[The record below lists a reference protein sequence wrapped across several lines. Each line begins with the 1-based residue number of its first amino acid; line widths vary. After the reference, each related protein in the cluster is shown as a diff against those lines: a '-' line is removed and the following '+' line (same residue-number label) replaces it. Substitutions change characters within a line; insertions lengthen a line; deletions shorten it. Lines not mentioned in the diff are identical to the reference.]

1 MASAACL
8 FQSQFA
14 KNFCEQSLK
23 LCPAS
28 AVAGSVAISSIKKVA
43 LTIRDFMLA
52 PSPSEIDSGNR
63 GNSAASEI
71 P

>member
-14 KNFCEQSLK
+14 KNFCEQSLR
-23 LCPAS
+23 LCPES
-28 AVAGSVAISSIKKVA
+28 AVVGSVAISSIKKVT
-43 LTIRDFMLA
+43 LTIRDFMVA
-52 PSPSEIDSGNR
+52 PSPSEMDSGIR